1 MLKGAI
7 YMEYQVHLVANDF
20 DRRFVVL
27 GNTVDEVVQS
37 VYSHAW
43 EAMAEQDIDVCI
55 AYITTATGRINI
67 AILDEREKHAKIYD
81 QVMT

>member
-1 MLKGAI
+1 
-7 YMEYQVHLVANDF
+7 MEYQAHLVAKEF
-20 DRRFVVL
+20 DRKFVVL

-37 VYSHAW
+37 VYAHAW

-67 AILDEREKHAKIYD
+67 AILDERAKVEKIYD
-81 QVMT
+81 QVM